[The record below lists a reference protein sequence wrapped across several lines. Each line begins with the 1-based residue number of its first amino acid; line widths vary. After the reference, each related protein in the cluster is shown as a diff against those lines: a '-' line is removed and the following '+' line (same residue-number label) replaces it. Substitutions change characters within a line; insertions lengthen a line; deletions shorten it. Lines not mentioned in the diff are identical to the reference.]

1 MKVKLFIAVPF
12 ALAMTVVLAAC
23 GGGGNSAEGINT
35 ALANYLNAQSA
46 FSAPVGDTSP
56 NTVNEAWVQTN
67 AENLAQMRETFEVL
81 RTEAEKVDFPATF
94 EQRGEP
100 SQSTI
105 DEYLTAT
112 DSYIAF
118 NEQMQAETEGCIA
131 SGGTPYD
138 CALRIGVLAMTGA
151 YPDVV
156 KRAQTAAIQL
166 RDETSVQ

>member
-1 MKVKLFIAVPF
+1 MKVKPFLAISF

-35 ALANYLNAQSA
+35 ALANYLNAQNA
-46 FSAPVGDTSP
+46 FNTPVGDTSP
-56 NTVNEAWVQTN
+56 NTVNQAWVDTN
-67 AENLAQMRETFEVL
+67 GDNLAQMRQTFEVL
-81 RTEAEKVDFPATF
+81 RTEVEKVDFPATF

-112 DSYIAF
+112 DTYIAL

-138 CALRIGVLAMTGA
+138 CVLRIGVSAMTGA
-151 YPDVV
+151 YSDVV
-156 KRAQTAAIQL
+156 KRSQTAAIQL